1 MAEKYKDPCA
11 ACEDLKVY
19 AHDFLVHGVTDD
31 VANGFYNNTGFIKTD
46 KRKNCEDLQNAND
59 CLIFGENEKASMYN
73 QCDWQEAYATIT
85 NNAGI
90 MYELLIHSDC
100 GQWDQIEALWKAL
113 NGGLDALW
121 KEIEKLNQRC
131 DTLTTTINNLRSYVD
146 GQDNKISAKVSNI
159 EDALMKILV
168 NLQESGA
175 WQPDGTTMN
184 GNFVAGRHIAAGNI
198 NVFGGTPDGN
208 SFIRTSNNATEND
221 LAGGV

>member
-31 VANGFYNNTGFIKTD
+31 VANGFYNNTGFIKND

-113 NGGLDALW
+113 NGDLDALW

>member
-31 VANGFYNNTGFIKTD
+31 VANGFYNNTGFIKND

-73 QCDWQEAYATIT
+73 QCDWQEACATIT

>member
-100 GQWDQIEALWKAL
+100 GQWDQIDALWKAL

-131 DTLTTTINNLRSYVD
+131 DALTTTINNLRSYVD

>member
-11 ACEDLKVY
+11 ACKDLKVY

-31 VANGFYNNTGFIKTD
+31 VANGFYNNTGFIKND

>member
-31 VANGFYNNTGFIKTD
+31 VANGFYNNTGFIKND
-46 KRKNCEDLQNAND
+46 KRKNREDLQNAND

-131 DTLTTTINNLRSYVD
+131 DTLTMTINNLRSYVD

-184 GNFVAGRHIAAGNI
+184 GNFVAERHIAAGNI

>member
-31 VANGFYNNTGFIKTD
+31 VANGFYNNTGFIKND

-100 GQWDQIEALWKAL
+100 GQWDQIDALWKAL
-113 NGGLDALW
+113 NGGLADLLE
-121 KEIEKLNQRC
+121 EIKKLNQRC